1 MKIEEVLQQKGL
13 IHSDPEIMSGS
24 LVFIGTRVPLRTFF
38 DYLEGDEGLAEFIN
52 DFPYLETKAI
62 QVLETVFI
70 TYALRSKK
78 PGFLTEI
85 DSVNEVFW

>member
-62 QVLETVFI
+62 QVLETVTKFML
-70 TYALRSKK
+70 AWER
-78 PGFLTEI
+78 
-85 DSVNEVFW
+85 DASVYTP

>member
-52 DFPYLETKAI
+52 DFPYLETQAI
-62 QVLETVFI
+62 QVLET
-70 TYALRSKK
+70 YDLRTPIKET
-78 PGFLTEI
+78 GFFNR
-85 DSVNEVFW
+85 D